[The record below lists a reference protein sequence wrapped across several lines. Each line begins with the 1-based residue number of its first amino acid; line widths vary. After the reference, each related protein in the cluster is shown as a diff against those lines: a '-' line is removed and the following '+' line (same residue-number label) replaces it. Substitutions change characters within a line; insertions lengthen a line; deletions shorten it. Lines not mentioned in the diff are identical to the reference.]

1 MPVNYILLK
10 EKEQEIINE
19 FLNFYDQTLKIVAE
33 FENYLSDNKN
43 KDVEL
48 DDKVYDEIIDKIR
61 KNELIGQD
69 LLSNCIWTIQ
79 KNEPRA
85 SHLRFIIAIIYS
97 IRNLNNITRYT
108 NKICKWL
115 NKEKL
120 KPEFLKVLIDSLQL
134 TYQRSLKIYNYIAN
148 NNWNEMK
155 DIYESESEDYHS
167 KMKNTISMI
176 STENGSKWKLNNKE
190 LIEYIYAIGRIE
202 RIVDMQ
208 DNIINDLSDLNEY
221 R

>member
-1 MPVNYILLK
+1 
-10 EKEQEIINE
+10 
-19 FLNFYDQTLKIVAE
+19 
-33 FENYLSDNKN
+33 
-43 KDVEL
+43 
-48 DDKVYDEIIDKIR
+48 
-61 KNELIGQD
+61 
-69 LLSNCIWTIQ
+69 
-79 KNEPRA
+79 
-85 SHLRFIIAIIYS
+85 
-97 IRNLNNITRYT
+97 
-108 NKICKWL
+108 
-115 NKEKL
+115 
-120 KPEFLKVLIDSLQL
+120 
-134 TYQRSLKIYNYIAN
+134 
-148 NNWNEMK
+148 MK

>member
-19 FLNFYDQTLKIVAE
+19 FLNFYDQTLKIIAE
-33 FENYLSDNKN
+33 FESYLLDNKN
-43 KDVEL
+43 KDVGL

-115 NKEKL
+115 NKEKV
-120 KPEFLKVLIDSLQL
+120 KPEFLKVLISSLQL
-134 TYQRSLKIYNYIAN
+134 TYQRSLKIYSYIAN

-155 DIYESESEDYHS
+155 EIYENESEDYHS

>member
-190 LIEYIYAIGRIE
+190 LI
-202 RIVDMQ
+202 
-208 DNIINDLSDLNEY
+208 
-221 R
+221 